1 MAENELVV
9 EEKKPLSFS
18 ESLSLTLEQSGAALP
33 IDFNKER
40 FVQNAIALLNDN
52 GQLKDFAKQ
61 YGTSQIKLGLMKSA
75 ILGLSALN
83 KECYLI
89 PYGSQLN
96 FMVDYRGATKLCRK
110 YSVKPIKEIY
120 AKVVREGDEF
130 QEQIID
136 GHESFTFKPLPFN
149 DGEIVGAFAVCLF
162 EDGTMLIDVMTKKQ
176 IDTTKSKAR
185 TKNVWNEFP
194 EEMTKKTVLH
204 RLTKHIQIDFE
215 SAEQKKYFE
224 EDNLAD
230 FKEEPKK
237 ASLNDLMD
245 AEEGE

>member
-9 EEKKPLSFS
+9 EEKKPLTFS
-18 ESLSLTLEQSGAALP
+18 ESLNLALMDSSGALP
-33 IDFNKER
+33 VDFNKER

-52 GQLKDFAKQ
+52 DQLKNYAKQ
-61 YGTSQIKLGLMKSA
+61 YGTTQIKLGLMKSA

-89 PYGSQLN
+89 PYGPQLN

-130 QEQIID
+130 QECIVD

-149 DGEIVGAFAVCLF
+149 DGAIVGAFAVCLY

-185 TKNVWNEFP
+185 TKNVWNDFE

-204 RLTKHIQIDFE
+204 RLTKHIQIDFDN
-215 SAEQKKYFE
+215 AEQRKYFE

-230 FKEEPKK
+230 FREEPQK
-237 ASLNDLMD
+237 ASLNDLMG
-245 AEEGE
+245 GE